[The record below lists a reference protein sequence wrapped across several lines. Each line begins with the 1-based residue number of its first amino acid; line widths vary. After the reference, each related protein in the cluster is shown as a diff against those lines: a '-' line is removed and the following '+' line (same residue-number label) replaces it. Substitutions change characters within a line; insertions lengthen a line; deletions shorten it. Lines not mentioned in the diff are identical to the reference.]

1 MKDYFKSSAKYLK
14 LDIPFPHEAMLA
26 EAKAL
31 RHRYVEHRGGESKGW
46 QSLTLHGFGE
56 NKTGVWKDYGFKSSV
71 EASDHMFWTEAA
83 DLCPVTKNFFLTN
96 FPCNKFGRI
105 RFMLLEAGGYI
116 GMHSDSNTPLLEN
129 INMVLNNPDECVWTW
144 GDGDPNP
151 PMKPGGAYAMNIHYK
166 HAVYNNSDQD
176 RYHIIA
182 ARHDSLPS
190 WKALI
195 DQAAKDS
202 NITGEYITINE
213 LP

>member
-1 MKDYFKSSAKYLK
+1 VKDYFKSSAKYLK
-14 LDIPFPHEAMLA
+14 LNIPLPYEAMLA

-56 NKTGVWKDYGFKSSV
+56 NKTGVWKDYGFKTSV

-83 DLCPVTKNFFLTN
+83 DLCPITKNFLLNN
-96 FPCNKFGRI
+96 FPCKKFGRV

-129 INMVLNNPDECVWTW
+129 INIVLNNPEGCVWTW
-144 GDGDPNP
+144 GDGDANP
-151 PMKPGGAYAMNIHYK
+151 LMEPGGAYAMNIHYK

-176 RYHIIA
+176 RYHIIV
-182 ARHDSLPS
+182 ARHDSLPE

-195 DQAAKDS
+195 NQSAKDA
-202 NITGEYITINE
+202 NATGEYITINE

>member
-1 MKDYFKSSAKYLK
+1 MKEYFKSPVKYLK

-31 RHRYVEHRGGESKGW
+31 RDRFVTHRGGESKGW
-46 QSLTLHGFGE
+46 LSLTQHGFGE
-56 NKTGVWKDYGFKSSV
+56 NKTGIWRDYGFKTSV

-83 DLCPVTKNFFLTN
+83 DLCPITKQFFLTN
-96 FPCNKFGRI
+96 FPCHKYGRV

-116 GMHSDSNTPLLEN
+116 GPHTDSSIPMVEN
-129 INMVLNNPDECVWTW
+129 INMVLNNPADCDWVW
-144 GDGDPNP
+144 GDGDANP
-151 PMKPGGAYAMNIHYK
+151 PMEPGGAYSMNIHYE
-166 HAVYNNSDQD
+166 HAVYNNSNED

-182 ARHDSLPS
+182 ARHDATPE

-195 DQAAKDS
+195 DSAADAAGT
-202 NITGEYITINE
+202 TGEYIVLNE

>member
-1 MKDYFKSSAKYLK
+1 MKDYFTSTVKYLK

-46 QSLTLHGFGE
+46 MSLTLHGFGE
-56 NKTGVWKDYGFKSSV
+56 NKTGVWKDYGFKTSV

-83 DLCPVTKNFFLTN
+83 DLCPITKNFFLTN
-96 FPCNKFGRI
+96 FPCNKFGRV

-116 GMHSDSNTPLLEN
+116 NMHSDSNMPMVEN
-129 INMVLNNPDECVWTW
+129 INMVLNNPEECVWNW

-151 PMKPGGAYAMNIHYK
+151 PMQPGGAYAMNISYH
-166 HAVYNNSDQD
+166 HAVYNNSNED

-182 ARHDSLPS
+182 ARHDSLPE
-190 WKALI
+190 WKTLI
-195 DQAAKDS
+195 NQAASDAGV
-202 NITGEYITINE
+202 TGEYITLNE